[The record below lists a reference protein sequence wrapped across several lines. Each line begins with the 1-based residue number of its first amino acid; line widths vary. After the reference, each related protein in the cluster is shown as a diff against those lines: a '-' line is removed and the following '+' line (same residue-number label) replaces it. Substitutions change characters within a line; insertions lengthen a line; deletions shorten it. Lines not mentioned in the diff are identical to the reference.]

1 MTTVDTADLHSLHDL
16 LSSGRPERSG
26 LLTDP
31 PVAEYLSHLTTLQLP
46 SLESEPTT
54 LASSAAQLTNALTTL
69 CYTSYPTFLSLH
81 STTSTLSSSLT
92 SLSSSLDSL
101 LSTLPSLE
109 SSAKNFAQETR
120 KIQQDRRKA
129 SLVLEHHDK
138 LYDSLSLPLLLD
150 SCVRNHNYNEALLL
164 ANHAST
170 LAKRFPNNPLVQSVR
185 DECDSRMQAMLG
197 QLLGVLHEQAKL
209 PALFR
214 AITFLRKMEVLD
226 EDELALAFLAGRSIY
241 LATALKA
248 TETEKKGTDEGSDK
262 AKESYSRYLKRYIDV
277 WREGVYDVITQFT
290 TIFIE
295 RAPSTSSEPPSRLS
309 ALLTTFATHH
319 LDLLLSALQDTL
331 PQIPDP
337 TLLTSLLTQLTYC
350 ANSFARVNMDF
361 RALISP
367 IFVDAVR
374 QALSRE
380 LDVALETWMNYFGT
394 HDEHQK
400 QKDVTRKPSQFL
412 ITQSSAH
419 SPPVP
424 TPSQLESQLSAAANV
439 PPQILVSYPP
449 LAHLTNDLLTA
460 LNGLRLLAPVELQD
474 DILLLLDD
482 VIARAGAVLLD
493 YTKEK
498 AWISNRQVAEEEDRE
513 VSIAGASCTT
523 YFKVFVPFMRR
534 ALTEG
539 VYGTS
544 SKEMDA
550 SERLSKVLADW
561 ESLSI

>member
-1 MTTVDTADLHSLHDL
+1 MAAADTATPTELHSLHDL
-16 LSSGRPERSG
+16 LSSNRPERSE
-26 LLTDP
+26 LLADP
-31 PVAEYLSHLTTLQLP
+31 PVAEYLAHLTTLQLP

-81 STTSTLSSSLT
+81 STTATLSSSLT

-120 KIQQDRRKA
+120 EIQQDRRKA

-138 LYDSLSLPLLLD
+138 LYDVLSLPLLLD

-170 LAKRFPNNPLVQSVR
+170 LAKRFPNNSLVQSVR
-185 DECDSRMQAMLG
+185 DECESRMQAMLG

-214 AITFLRKMEVLD
+214 AVTFLRKMEVLD
-226 EDELALAFLAGRSIY
+226 EDELALAFLAGRSAY
-241 LATALKA
+241 LASALNA
-248 TETEKKGTDEGSDK
+248 TEIEKKGIYEGSDK
-262 AKESYSRYLKRYIDV
+262 AKESYARFLKRYIDV

-295 RAPSTSSEPPSRLS
+295 RAPSTLSEPPSRLS
-309 ALLTTFATHH
+309 ALLSAFSTHH
-319 LDLLLSALQDTL
+319 LELLLSALRDTL
-331 PQIPDP
+331 PRVPDP
-337 TLLTSLLTQLTYC
+337 SLLTSLLTQITYC

-361 RALISP
+361 KALVSP

-374 QALSRE
+374 QALLKE
-380 LDVALETWMNYFGT
+380 FDAALDTWMSYFSET
-394 HDEHQK
+394 RK
-400 QKDVTRKPSQFL
+400 QKDAARKPSQFL
-412 ITQSSAH
+412 VMQSSVH

-424 TPSQLESQLSAAANV
+424 TSSQIDMQLSAAANI
-439 PPQILVSYPP
+439 PPQLLVSYPP
-449 LAHLTNDLLTA
+449 LATLTNDLLTA
-460 LNGLRLLAPVELQD
+460 LNGLRLLAPVELQQD
-474 DILLLLDD
+474 VLLLMDNVL
-482 VIARAGAVLLD
+482 ARAGTTLLN

-498 AWISNRQVAEEEDRE
+498 TWITGSLVAEEDDRE
-513 VSIAGASCTT
+513 VDVITAVCTV
-523 YFKVFVPFMRR
+523 YFKLFIPFIRR

-539 VYGTS
+539 VYGTHTSTGADVNETLSRVVHDWKS
-544 SKEMDA
+544 S
-550 SERLSKVLADW
+550 
-561 ESLSI
+561 